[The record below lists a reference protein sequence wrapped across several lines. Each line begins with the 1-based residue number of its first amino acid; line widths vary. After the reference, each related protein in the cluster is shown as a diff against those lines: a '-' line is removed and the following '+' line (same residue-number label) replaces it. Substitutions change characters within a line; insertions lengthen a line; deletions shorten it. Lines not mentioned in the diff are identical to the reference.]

1 MLPILDQL
9 FLFHKLLP
17 VCTLQWVK
25 IVFEVAFL
33 FLFTYLCPH
42 KPLKYGFCKKY
53 SDRNEPLTSWTILS
67 SVFSR
72 SVLIWKK
79 RRTKVFNWS
88 EVHFYRSNFLQNPY
102 FNRQALLNNT
112 LYFLKSSMFCFFVL
126 FPLRIQSKRIEEFLL
141 NGLYI

>member
-33 FLFTYLCPH
+33 FLFTHLCPH

-53 SDRNEPLTSWTILS
+53 SDRNEPLTSWTLLS
-67 SVFSR
+67 SVFFQISADLEKMEKK
-72 SVLIWKK
+72 SVQLVRVTRLGLWRFLYHSWRMLRFYKK
-79 RRTKVFNWS
+79 IKRCKIVFW
-88 EVHFYRSNFLQNPY
+88 Y
-102 FNRQALLNNT
+102 LLT
-112 LYFLKSSMFCFFVL
+112 WLVRGSFVSKQLLAKSIL
-126 FPLRIQSKRIEEFLL
+126 
-141 NGLYI
+141 